1 MNENETQK
9 IASLDTPY
17 AKEQYL
23 KFQKQH
29 RQLIFKRRRLAA
41 LIAIAAFVAIVMG
54 VQIFN
59 EQRHLSE
66 LNEIKVKTVAES
78 AKVDDRV
85 ADLRQDVKLLKDDNY
100 VAKLARSRFYYSK
113 DGELIFVLPD
123 SANTSNKDKQTAD
136 EFVKS
141 ETAKKI
147 SLQR

>member
-17 AKEQYL
+17 AKEQYR

-41 LIAIAAFVAIVMG
+41 LFAVAAFVAIVMG

-66 LNEIKVKTVAES
+66 LNEIKTKTIAES
-78 AKVDDRV
+78 AEVDDRV
-85 ADLRQDVKLLKDDNY
+85 VSLNQDVKLLKDEDY
-100 VAKLARSRFYYSK
+100 VTKLARSRFYYSK
-113 DGELIFVLPD
+113 EDELIFVLPD
-123 SANTSNKDKQTAD
+123 SATASNKDKQAD
-136 EFVKS
+136 EAVKS
-141 ETAKKI
+141 ETAE
-147 SLQR
+147 

>member
-17 AKEQYL
+17 AKEQYR

-29 RQLIFKRRRLAA
+29 RQLVFKRRRLAA
-41 LIAIAAFVAIVMG
+41 LFAVAAFVFIVMG

-78 AKVDDRV
+78 AKVDNRV
-85 ADLRQDVKLLKDDNY
+85 ADLKSDVKLLKDDNY
-100 VAKLARSRFYYSK
+100 VAKLARSRYYYSK

-123 SANTSNKDKQTAD
+123 PVKTPSKDKAPAD
-136 EFVKS
+136 EVVKS
-141 ETAKKI
+141 ETTKE
-147 SLQR
+147 

>member
-17 AKEQYL
+17 AKEQYR

-29 RQLIFKRRRLAA
+29 RQLVFKRRRLAA
-41 LIAIAAFVAIVMG
+41 LFAVAAFVFIVMG

-78 AKVDDRV
+78 AKVDNRV
-85 ADLRQDVKLLKDDNY
+85 ADLKNDVKLLKDDNY
-100 VAKLARSRFYYSK
+100 VAKLARSRYYYSK

-123 SANTSNKDKQTAD
+123 PVKTPSKDKAPAD
-136 EFVKS
+136 EVVKS
-141 ETAKKI
+141 ETTKE
-147 SLQR
+147 

>member
-17 AKEQYL
+17 AKEQYR

-41 LIAIAAFVAIVMG
+41 LLAVAVFTAIVMG

-66 LNEIKVKTVAES
+66 LKEIKVNTVAES
-78 AKVDDRV
+78 AKVDEQV
-85 ADLRQDVKLLKDDNY
+85 SSLNQDVKLLKDDNY

-123 SANTSNKDKQTAD
+123 SGKSSSKDKSSTD
-136 EFVKS
+136 EVVKS
-141 ETAKKI
+141 ETAK
-147 SLQR
+147 

>member
-1 MNENETQK
+1 MNENDTK
-9 IASLDTPY
+9 KVASLDTPY
-17 AKEQYL
+17 AKEQYS
-23 KFQKQH
+23 KFKKQH

-41 LIAIAAFVAIVMG
+41 LFAIAAFVAIVMG

-66 LNEIKVKTVAES
+66 LKEIKVKTVAES

-85 ADLRQDVKLLKDDNY
+85 DGLKQDVKLLKDDNY

-123 SANTSNKDKQTAD
+123 SAKTSSNDKESAD
-136 EFVKS
+136 EVIKS
-141 ETAKKI
+141 ETAK
-147 SLQR
+147 

>member
-17 AKEQYL
+17 AKEQYR

-29 RQLIFKRRRLAA
+29 RQLVFKRRRLAA
-41 LIAIAAFVAIVMG
+41 LFAVAAFVFIVMG

-78 AKVDDRV
+78 AKVDNRV
-85 ADLRQDVKLLKDDNY
+85 ADLKSDVKLLKDDNY
-100 VAKLARSRFYYSK
+100 VAKLARSRYYYSK

-123 SANTSNKDKQTAD
+123 PAKTPSKDKAPAD
-136 EFVKS
+136 EVVKS
-141 ETAKKI
+141 ETTKE
-147 SLQR
+147 

>member
-1 MNENETQK
+1 MNENDTK
-9 IASLDTPY
+9 KVASLDTPY
-17 AKEQYL
+17 AKEQYS

-41 LIAIAAFVAIVMG
+41 LFAIAAFVAIVMG

-66 LNEIKVKTVAES
+66 LKEIKVKTVAES
-78 AKVDDRV
+78 AKVDDLV
-85 ADLRQDVKLLKDDNY
+85 DGLKQDVKLLKDDNY

-123 SANTSNKDKQTAD
+123 SAKTSSNDKESAD
-136 EFVKS
+136 EVIKS
-141 ETAKKI
+141 ETAK
-147 SLQR
+147 

>member
-1 MNENETQK
+1 M
-9 IASLDTPY
+9 
-17 AKEQYL
+17 
-23 KFQKQH
+23 
-29 RQLIFKRRRLAA
+29 IFKRRRLAA

-123 SANTSNKDKQTAD
+123 SANTTNKDKQTAD
-136 EFVKS
+136 EVVKS
-141 ETAKKI
+141 ETAK
-147 SLQR
+147 

>member
-17 AKEQYL
+17 AKEQYR

-29 RQLIFKRRRLAA
+29 RQLVFKRRRLAA
-41 LIAIAAFVAIVMG
+41 LFAVAAFVFIVMG

-78 AKVDDRV
+78 AKVDHRV
-85 ADLRQDVKLLKDDNY
+85 AGLKNDVKLLKDDNY
-100 VAKLARSRFYYSK
+100 VAKLARSRYYYSK

-123 SANTSNKDKQTAD
+123 PAKTPSKDNTPAD
-136 EFVKS
+136 EVVKS
-141 ETAKKI
+141 ETTKE
-147 SLQR
+147 

>member
-17 AKEQYL
+17 AKEQYR

-41 LIAIAAFVAIVMG
+41 LFAVAAFVAIVMG

-66 LNEIKVKTVAES
+66 LKDIKVKTVAES
-78 AKVDDRV
+78 AKVDEQVDG
-85 ADLRQDVKLLKDDNY
+85 LKQDVKLLKDDNY

-113 DGELIFVLPD
+113 DGELVFVLPD
-123 SANTSNKDKQTAD
+123 SAKTPSKDKQSAD
-136 EFVKS
+136 EVVKS
-141 ETAKKI
+141 ETAK
-147 SLQR
+147 

>member
-1 MNENETQK
+1 MKTRCKK
-9 IASLDTPY
+9 IASLDTQY

-136 EFVKS
+136 EVVKS
-141 ETAKKI
+141 ETAK
-147 SLQR
+147 

>member
-66 LNEIKVKTVAES
+66 LKESKVKTVAES
-78 AKVDDRV
+78 DKVDDRV

-123 SANTSNKDKQTAD
+123 SSNTTNKDKQPAD
-136 EFVKS
+136 EVVKS
-141 ETAKKI
+141 ETAK
-147 SLQR
+147 

>member
-17 AKEQYL
+17 AKEQYR

-41 LIAIAAFVAIVMG
+41 LLAVAVFTAIVMG

-66 LNEIKVKTVAES
+66 LKEIKVNTVAES
-78 AKVDDRV
+78 AKVDEQV
-85 ADLRQDVKLLKDDNY
+85 SSLNQDVKLLKDDNY

-123 SANTSNKDKQTAD
+123 SGKSSSKDKPSTD
-136 EFVKS
+136 EVVKS
-141 ETAKKI
+141 ETAK
-147 SLQR
+147 

>member
-66 LNEIKVKTVAES
+66 LNEIKVKTVAEP

-100 VAKLARSRFYYSK
+100 VAKLARSRIYYSK

-123 SANTSNKDKQTAD
+123 SANTTNKDKQTAD
-136 EFVKS
+136 EVVKS
-141 ETAKKI
+141 ETAK
-147 SLQR
+147 

>member
-1 MNENETQK
+1 MHENETSK

-17 AKEQYL
+17 AKEQYR

-41 LIAIAAFVAIVMG
+41 LFAIAAFVFIIMG

-78 AKVDDRV
+78 AKVDNRV
-85 ADLRQDVKLLKDDNY
+85 ADLKNDVKLLKDDNY
-100 VAKLARSRFYYSK
+100 VAKLARSRYYYSK

-123 SANTSNKDKQTAD
+123 PVKTPSKDKAPAD
-136 EFVKS
+136 EVVKS
-141 ETAKKI
+141 ETTKE
-147 SLQR
+147 

>member
-17 AKEQYL
+17 AKEQYR

-29 RQLIFKRRRLAA
+29 RQLVFKRRRLAA
-41 LIAIAAFVAIVMG
+41 LFAVAAFVFIVMG

-66 LNEIKVKTVAES
+66 LNEIKFKTVAES
-78 AKVDDRV
+78 AKVDHRV
-85 ADLRQDVKLLKDDNY
+85 AGLKNDVKLLKDDNY
-100 VAKLARSRFYYSK
+100 VAKLARSRYYYSK

-123 SANTSNKDKQTAD
+123 PAKTPSKDNTPAD
-136 EFVKS
+136 EVVKS
-141 ETAKKI
+141 ETTKE
-147 SLQR
+147 

>member
-66 LNEIKVKTVAES
+66 LNEIKVKT
-78 AKVDDRV
+78 
-85 ADLRQDVKLLKDDNY
+85 
-100 VAKLARSRFYYSK
+100 RFYYSK

-136 EFVKS
+136 EVVKS
-141 ETAKKI
+141 ETAK
-147 SLQR
+147 

>member
-66 LNEIKVKTVAES
+66 LKEIKVKTVAES

-85 ADLRQDVKLLKDDNY
+85 DGLKQDVKLLKDDNY

-123 SANTSNKDKQTAD
+123 SAKTSSNDKESAD
-136 EFVKS
+136 EVIKS
-141 ETAKKI
+141 ETAK
-147 SLQR
+147 

>member
-17 AKEQYL
+17 AKEQYR

-41 LIAIAAFVAIVMG
+41 LLAVAVFTAIVMG

-66 LNEIKVKTVAES
+66 LKEIKVNTIAES
-78 AKVDDRV
+78 AKVDEQV
-85 ADLRQDVKLLKDDNY
+85 SSLNQDVKLLKDDNY

-123 SANTSNKDKQTAD
+123 SGKSSSKDKPSTD
-136 EFVKS
+136 EVVKS
-141 ETAKKI
+141 ETAK
-147 SLQR
+147 

>member
-66 LNEIKVKTVAES
+66 LKEIKVKTVAES

-136 EFVKS
+136 EVVKS
-141 ETAKKI
+141 ETAK
-147 SLQR
+147 

>member
-1 MNENETQK
+1 MNENEMQK

-17 AKEQYL
+17 AKEQDL
-23 KFQKQH
+23 KFQKHH

-41 LIAIAAFVAIVMG
+41 LRAIAAFVAIVMG

-136 EFVKS
+136 EVVKS
-141 ETAKKI
+141 ETAK
-147 SLQR
+147 